1 MIHCVVISFLKV
13 TKMLTGDHFV
23 SEEEK
28 NASVTWHTLALELM
42 HFDGKT
48 VTFKSKFIER
58 IYTVLIQQWLS

>member
-1 MIHCVVISFLKV
+1 
-13 TKMLTGDHFV
+13 MLTGDHFV